1 MTHEPKPHLERRF
14 GLLQATALNMSNMIG
29 IGPFITIPLLMSAL
43 GGGGPQAMLGW
54 IVAVLIVIPDGMIW
68 SELGAAFPGSGG
80 TYTFLRE
87 GYGRETW
94 GRLMAFLFIW
104 QFILSGPLE
113 IASGYI
119 GFQQYTTYL
128 FPGMSRTTAALVII
142 GIGVLNIFVLYR
154 RITSIGKITVTLW
167 IGVLL
172 TVAAVIVTGAS
183 SFEAKR
189 AFDFPPNAFQF
200 SWGFMMGVGAA
211 ARIGTYDYLG
221 YYDICYIG
229 DEVKNPGKVIPLSIF
244 FSILGV
250 AAIYFCMNLSLIGVV
265 PWRDFVPADKHPE
278 SQFIFAHFMERVHGS
293 RVASVF
299 TAMILWTAFGSC
311 FALMLGYSRIPF
323 AAARDGYFFK
333 IFGLL
338 HPTKNFPHISLLVVG
353 AISIVCSFFAL
364 DTLINIL
371 LTTRILVQFIG
382 QIGAVMLLRKRRPDL
397 DRPYRIYLYPLPAL
411 LALVGWLYLFAT
423 SGREPIL
430 IGLATL
436 VAGVIAFLIWSRAKQ
451 SWPFAISGETAKI
464 TTSGPGSPKDT

>member
-1 MTHEPKPHLERRF
+1 M
-14 GLLQATALNMSNMIG
+14 
-29 IGPFITIPLLMSAL
+29 AL
-43 GGGGPQAMLGW
+43 GPPPDDFFVQSRLCLVHWQPGNWDAPRICLCRKPALRRLRRQARQVHSNL
-54 IVAVLIVIPDGMIW
+54 P
-68 SELGAAFPGSGG
+68 
-80 TYTFLRE
+80 
-87 GYGRETW
+87 
-94 GRLMAFLFIW
+94 
-104 QFILSGPLE
+104 
-113 IASGYI
+113 
-119 GFQQYTTYL
+119 
-128 FPGMSRTTAALVII
+128 
-142 GIGVLNIFVLYR
+142 FVLSR
-154 RITSIGKITVTLW
+154 QQQ
-167 IGVLL
+167 
-172 TVAAVIVTGAS
+172 AVGNAQEKQHVFRVQVPPNIRWK
-183 SFEAKR
+183 KR
-189 AFDFPPNAFQF
+189 ASRQ
-200 SWGFMMGVGAA
+200 
-211 ARIGTYDYLG
+211 IG
-221 YYDICYIG
+221 
-229 DEVKNPGKVIPLSIF
+229 
-244 FSILGV
+244 SILGV